1 MTIYVGL
8 AVVFIA
14 SAAVLVLEILAG
26 RLLAPYVG
34 VTLSTFTGI
43 IGTILAGISL
53 GAWLGGRAAD
63 RGDARRLIGPLLIGG
78 AVGALAGIPLVSW
91 LGPSLQGGG
100 AAAIVALAVSGF
112 FLPAALWSTVT
123 PLVAKVLLRS
133 TDETGRVVG
142 LVSAVGT
149 AGALFGT
156 FITGFVLV
164 AELPSR
170 PIVFGTAGVLAAGGL
185 ALAGGGSRLI
195 ASSLVALGVAGGAA
209 AASPQPCQTETR
221 YYCIRIVPDPAREG
235 GATLWLDDLRHSY
248 VDEDDPTHLEFSY
261 AQTFSDVLSVMASD
275 QVHALHIGAGGFTFP
290 RYLDATRPG
299 SSSVV
304 LEIDPGLVE
313 IGKESLGFE
322 ETESVVVEIGDARL
336 TIGELGDAEF
346 DIAIGDAFGGL
357 SVPWHLTT
365 VEFLLEVDRVL
376 KPGGFYVMNLI
387 DRPPIDFARSEAAT
401 LSQVWEHV
409 AVLAPPARLQGEV
422 GGNFVLVGSHR
433 PIPVEEIL
441 RRNAARGDNETAL
454 SGEQIREF
462 SMGTTPLTDDFAPVD
477 QLLGG

>member
-1 MTIYVGL
+1 MPLLGGL

-63 RGDARRLIGPLLIGG
+63 RRDARSLIGPVLIGG
-78 AVGALAGIPLVSW
+78 AVAALAGVPLVSW
-91 LGPSLQGGG
+91 LGPGLQGGG
-100 AAAIVALAVSGF
+100 ALAIVVLAFSGF
-112 FLPAALWSTVT
+112 FVPAALWSTVT
-123 PLVAKVLLRS
+123 PLVVKVLLRS

-170 PIVFGTAGVLAAGGL
+170 PIVFGTSAALTVMGIVVSARSGRLLANSTA
-185 ALAGGGSRLI
+185 AL
-195 ASSLVALGVAGGAA
+195 LVVGGVAWV
-209 AASPQPCQTETR
+209 SPQPCELETR
-221 YYCIRIVPDPAREG
+221 YYCIRLVPDPGRTSG
-235 GATLWLDDLRHSY
+235 VTLWLDDLRHSY
-248 VDEDDPTHLEFSY
+248 VDLSDPTHLEFSY
-261 AQTFSDVLSVMASD
+261 ARTFSDVLGVMSPTAVD
-275 QVHALHIGAGGFTFP
+275 AVHIGAGGLTFP

-299 SSSVV
+299 STSVV
-304 LEIDPGLVE
+304 LEIDPGLIDLAAE
-313 IGKESLGFE
+313 QLGFQ
-322 ETESVVVEIGDARL
+322 ETPGIDVQLGDARL
-336 TIGELGDAEF
+336 TIGDLADDRF
-346 DIAIGDAFGGL
+346 DVAIGDAFGGL

-365 VEFLLEVDRVL
+365 VEFLTEVDRVL
-376 KPGGFYVMNLI
+376 RPDGFYVMNLI
-387 DRPPIDFARSEAAT
+387 DRPPVDFARAEAAT

-409 AVLAPPARLQGEV
+409 VMLAPPRRLAGDV
-422 GGNFVLVGSHR
+422 GGNFVLVASHR
-433 PIPVEEIL
+433 PIPVANIL
-441 RRNAARGDNETAL
+441 AANARRGDDEAAL
-454 SGEQIREF
+454 AGEDLDRYLT
-462 SMGTTPLTDDFAPVD
+462 SAVVLTDDYAPVD